1 MIDYLIDIDTQVFL
15 FFHNIRAPFLDSFMW
30 IFSQRFV
37 WVPMYAAILIFLFRR
52 YDWRQALIFTLAVVF
67 TITLADQ
74 IGASHLR
81 PYFAR
86 LRPSNLDNP
95 LSAMVTVING
105 HRSGS
110 YGFPS
115 CHAANTFAL
124 ATIISLIARNRALTL
139 FMFIWAVVTCYSRV
153 YLGVHYPGDLLF
165 GALLGYLC
173 AILVYYVTRRISA
186 HYLPSG
192 TIAPRPSTIMH
203 RAPAHLIILVGAITI
218 LVIAIISLCK
228 A

>member
-15 FFHNIRAPFLDSFMW
+15 FFHNMRAPFLDAVMW

-52 YDWRQALIFTLAVVF
+52 YDWRQALVFTVAVAI

-74 IGASHLR
+74 IGASCIR

-86 LRPSNLDNP
+86 LRPSNLNNP

-124 ATIISLIARNRALTL
+124 ATLISLIARNRALTIFL
-139 FMFIWAVVTCYSRV
+139 FIWAVVTCYSRV
-153 YLGVHYPGDLLF
+153 YLGVHYPGDLLA
-165 GALLGYLC
+165 GAILGCIC
-173 AILVYYVTRRISA
+173 AIFVYYATARLSSRF
-186 HYLPSG
+186 LPSG
-192 TIAPRPSTIMH
+192 TTYPRPCTILH
-203 RAPAHLIILVGAITI
+203 HAPSHLIILIGTLTI
-218 LVIAIISLCK
+218 IVIALISLWK